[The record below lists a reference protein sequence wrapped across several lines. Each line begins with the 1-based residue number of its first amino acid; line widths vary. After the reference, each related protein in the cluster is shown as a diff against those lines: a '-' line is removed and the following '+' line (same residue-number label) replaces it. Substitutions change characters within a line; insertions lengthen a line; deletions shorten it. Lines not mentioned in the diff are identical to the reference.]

1 MNSQELFDQLADAI
15 EQLDGR
21 STPGLVQQAL
31 DAGLRPADI
40 LSKGLSEGMR
50 RVGMKFNSGEMFM
63 PEVLVACDV
72 YFAGLVIVKPMLAA
86 QGQRPAIGT
95 MVLGNI
101 HGDIHTVGKQVAMP
115 VFEASGI
122 RVIDL
127 GESMGDTA
135 FVDAI
140 RMYKPRIVGLGTYMT
155 STFMH
160 TRETV
165 AAIER
170 AGLRQEVMVICGGPA
185 VNGDAARKMGAD
197 DACDDAWEAVEK
209 IREFLGAR
217 GWLNDVNA
225 GARAGK
231 AVST

>member
-1 MNSQELFDQLADAI
+1 MTSQDIFDRLAEAVERLDAR
-15 EQLDGR
+15 QAPR
-21 STPGLVQQAL
+21 LVQEAL
-31 DAGLRPADI
+31 DAGIRPADI
-40 LSKGLSEGMR
+40 LSCGLSEGMR
-50 RVGMKFNSGEMFM
+50 RVGAKFNTGEMFM

-127 GESMGDTA
+127 GESMDDAA

-160 TRETV
+160 TRATV
-165 AAIER
+165 TAIER
-170 AGLRQEVMVICGGPA
+170 AGLREEVMIICGGPA
-185 VNGDAARKMGAD
+185 VSADAARRLGAD
-197 DACDDAWEAVEK
+197 DASDDAWEAVKK
-209 IREFLGAR
+209 IRGFLGPR
-217 GWLNDVNA
+217 GWLNDARA
-225 GARAGK
+225 GEPAGK
-231 AVST
+231 AVSP